1 VSSVTASEPA
11 SRLGALFAQ
20 LVNAVT
26 GPRGRWVTIVVWV
39 VLAAVGVVLHGRL
52 GNVTAAGQS
61 SFLPAHS
68 QSTRVVSLLKS
79 KFHGGENIPLFV
91 LFDRPSGLTRSD
103 RVAIGRIGQRLQ
115 RLGLDGVTPVFDPL
129 TTAGT
134 DLLPRGLG
142 LVSPDGQAAI
152 IALGIN
158 AARRNAVSDSVTR
171 IHKLLR
177 TATPPGVGAYI
188 TGPAGL
194 AADLEK
200 LAAKA
205 GTTLLV
211 VTVALVLI
219 LLLAVYRAPMM
230 AVLPLMVVG
239 VAYFVVSGI
248 VYLLAD
254 GHLIK
259 VDTEGTLLLL
269 VLIFGAGTDYSLLL
283 VHRYREALG
292 AGAPAL
298 DALRQG
304 TRASA
309 PAIAAS
315 GSTVIAAMLVLMVA
329 SLEST
334 RWLGPVLAI
343 GIAVMLAA
351 SFTLMPALLSAFG
364 ARVFWPRR
372 LPRSAEHHV
381 VWSRVADLVR
391 RRAGVLATVIGI
403 GLALLACGN
412 LVSHGT
418 IGVGQGQIGVT
429 NYSAGT
435 KILDRHFPAGLSG
448 PLILLVQKRDTEA
461 VVNRLNQMLLVR
473 LAVPVPA
480 QNHGTNLDM
489 VAVIPT
495 GNPYTAAA
503 SARFKVIDAAVR
515 RIDPGA
521 LLGGV
526 PAENLDIQQANAHD
540 TKLIIP
546 LVLAVVLL
554 ILCGLLI
561 AIGAPLYLIV
571 TVVASFAATLGLI
584 TLLFTH
590 LFGHEGLAFNL
601 VLISFIFL
609 VALGIDYNIF
619 LMDRVRHE
627 ARTLGTRE
635 GTLRALTT
643 TGSVVTSAGVILAGT
658 FAALTLLPLEPLV
671 QIGTAVALGV
681 LIDTFVVRAL
691 LVPSLTHLLGDR
703 AWWPFGVTATRH
715 RAAEH

>member
-1 VSSVTASEPA
+1 
-11 SRLGALFAQ
+11 
-20 LVNAVT
+20 
-26 GPRGRWVTIVVWV
+26 VTIAVWV
-39 VLAAVGVVLHGRL
+39 VLAGAGAVLHSHL
-52 GNVTAAGQS
+52 GDVTAAGQS

-68 QSTRVVSLLKS
+68 QSTRVVSLTKS
-79 KFHGGENIPLFV
+79 DFHGGENIPLFV
-91 LFDRPSGLTRSD
+91 LFDRPSGLTSGD
-103 RVAIGRIGQRLQ
+103 RAAIGRIGTQLQ
-115 RLGLDGVTPVFDPL
+115 RLGLDGATPVFDPL
-129 TTAGT
+129 TTTGT

-142 LVSPDGQAAI
+142 LVSADGQAAI
-152 IALGIN
+152 VALGIN
-158 AARRNAVSDSVTR
+158 EARRNAVPDAVAR
-171 IHKLLR
+171 IQKLLR
-177 TATPPGVGAYI
+177 TATPPGLSAYI

-194 AADLEK
+194 AADLDK

-219 LLLAVYRAPMM
+219 LLLAIYRAPMM
-230 AVLPLMVVG
+230 AVLPLVVVG
-239 VAYFVVSGI
+239 AAYFVVSGI
-248 VYLLAD
+248 VYVLAD
-254 GHLIK
+254 GQLIK

-298 DALRQG
+298 EALRQG
-304 TRASA
+304 TQASA

-329 SLEST
+329 NLEST

-343 GIAVMLAA
+343 GIAVMLIA
-351 SFTLMPALLSAFG
+351 SFTLMPALLSALG
-364 ARVFWPRR
+364 PRVFWPRT
-372 LPRSAEHHV
+372 LPRSAEQHA
-381 VWSRVADLVR
+381 VWTRVSDLVR
-391 RRAGVLATVIGI
+391 RRAGLLATVIIG

-435 KILDRHFPAGLSG
+435 KVLNRHFPAGLSA
-448 PLILLVQKRDTEA
+448 PLIVLVQKQDTVA
-461 VVNRLNQMLLVR
+461 VVKRLNQLSLIK
-473 LAVPVPA
+473 LAAPVPA
-480 QNHGTNLDM
+480 QDRATNLNM
-489 VAVIPT
+489 VVVIT
-495 GNPYTAAA
+495 RDNPYAAQA
-503 SARFKVIDAAVR
+503 SAHFKLIDAAVR

-526 PAENLDIQQANAHD
+526 PAENLNIQQANARD
-540 TKLIIP
+540 TRLIIP
-546 LVLAVVLL
+546 LVLVVVMVILGVLL
-554 ILCGLLI
+554 VAI
-561 AIGAPLYLIV
+561 AAPLYLIF
-571 TVVASFAATLGLI
+571 TVVASFAATLGLV
-584 TLLFTH
+584 TVLFTH

-609 VALGIDYNIF
+609 VALGVDYNIF
-619 LMDRVRHE
+619 LMDRVRDE

-635 GTLRALTT
+635 ATLRALTT
-643 TGSVVTSAGVILAGT
+643 TGSVVTSAGIILAGT

-671 QIGTAVALGV
+671 QIGAAVSLGV

-691 LVPSLTHLLGDR
+691 LVSSLTHLAGGR
-703 AWWPFGVTATRH
+703 AWWPFGVRRTRGGATASTE
-715 RAAEH
+715 ATGSNAKSPTDATGS